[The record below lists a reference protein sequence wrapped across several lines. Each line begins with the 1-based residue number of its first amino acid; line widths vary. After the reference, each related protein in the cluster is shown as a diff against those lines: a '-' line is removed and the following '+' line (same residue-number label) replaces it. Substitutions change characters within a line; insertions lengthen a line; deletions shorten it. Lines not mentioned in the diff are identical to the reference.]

1 VTDLKALEV
10 AAAGTSVDLADF
22 LDAVK
27 FNEQGLVPA
36 IAQDSASGTVLMLA
50 WMNRA
55 SIEQTLATGLVTY
68 FSRSRQSLWQKGET
82 SGNTQR
88 LLSMQFD
95 CDGDAVLMQ
104 VDQTGPACHT
114 ERPNCFYLNV
124 QGGKWSSILKGCGAA
139 ALTQRKE

>member
-1 VTDLKALEV
+1 MTDLKALEV
-10 AAAGTSVDLADF
+10 AAAGTSVDLAEF

-27 FNEQGLVPA
+27 FNDQGLVPA
-36 IAQDSASGTVLMLA
+36 IAQESASGTVLMLA

-88 LLSMQFD
+88 MLSMQFD
-95 CDGDAVLMQ
+95 CDGDAILMQ

-124 QGGKWSSILKGCGAA
+124 QGGQVVV
-139 ALTQRKE
+139 TT

>member
-1 VTDLKALEV
+1 MEQVVTDLKALEV
-10 AAAGTSVDLADF
+10 AAAGTSVDLAEF

-27 FNEQGLVPA
+27 FNDHGLVPA
-36 IAQDSASGTVLMLA
+36 IAQDRASGTVLMLA
-50 WMNRA
+50 WMNRT
-55 SIEQTLATGLVTY
+55 SIEQTLASGSVTY

-95 CDGDAVLMQ
+95 CDGDAILMQ

-114 ERPNCFYLNV
+114 ERANCFYLDV
-124 QGGKWSSILKGCGAA
+124 QGRQVVVNS
-139 ALTQRKE
+139 

>member
-1 VTDLKALEV
+1 MTDLKALEV
-10 AAAGTSVDLADF
+10 AAAGTSVDLAEF

-27 FNEQGLVPA
+27 FNDQGLVPA
-36 IAQDSASGTVLMLA
+36 IAQESASGTVLMLA

-68 FSRSRQSLWQKGET
+68 FSRSRQSLWQKGAT

-88 LLSMQFD
+88 LLSMRFD
-95 CDGDAVLMQ
+95 CDGDAILMQ

-124 QGGKWSSILKGCGAA
+124 QGGQVVVN
-139 ALTQRKE
+139 T

>member
-1 VTDLKALEV
+1 MTDLKALEV
-10 AAAGTSVDLADF
+10 AAAGTSVDLAEF

-27 FNEQGLVPA
+27 FNDQGLVPA
-36 IAQDSASGTVLMLA
+36 IAQESASGTVLMLA

-95 CDGDAVLMQ
+95 CDGDAILMQ

-124 QGGKWSSILKGCGAA
+124 QGGQVV
-139 ALTQRKE
+139 LTT

>member
-1 VTDLKALEV
+1 MTDLKALEV
-10 AAAGTSVDLADF
+10 AAAGTSVDLAEF
-22 LDAVK
+22 LDAVE
-27 FNEQGLVPA
+27 FNDQGLVPA
-36 IAQDSASGTVLMLA
+36 IAQESASGTVLMLA

-68 FSRSRQSLWQKGET
+68 FSRSRQSLWQKGAT

-88 LLSMQFD
+88 LLSMRFD
-95 CDGDAVLMQ
+95 CDGDAILMQ

-124 QGGKWSSILKGCGAA
+124 QGGQVVV
-139 ALTQRKE
+139 TT

>member
-1 VTDLKALEV
+1 MTDLKALEV
-10 AAAGTSVDLADF
+10 AAAGTSVDLAEF

-27 FNEQGLVPA
+27 FNDQGLVPA
-36 IAQDSASGTVLMLA
+36 IAQESASGTVLMLA
-50 WMNRA
+50 WMNRE

-124 QGGKWSSILKGCGAA
+124 QGGQVVV
-139 ALTQRKE
+139 TT

>member
-1 VTDLKALEV
+1 MEQVVTDLKALEV
-10 AAAGTSVDLADF
+10 AAAGTSVDLAEF

-27 FNEQGLVPA
+27 FNDQGLVPA
-36 IAQDSASGTVLMLA
+36 IAQDRASGTVLMLA

-55 SIEQTLATGLVTY
+55 SIEQTLASGSVTY
-68 FSRSRQSLWQKGET
+68 FSRSRQSLWQKGEA

-95 CDGDAVLMQ
+95 CDGDAILMQ

-114 ERPNCFYLNV
+114 ERANCFYLDV
-124 QGGKWSSILKGCGAA
+124 QGRQVVVNS
-139 ALTQRKE
+139 

>member
-1 VTDLKALEV
+1 MTDLKALEV

-95 CDGDAVLMQ
+95 CDGDAILMQ

-124 QGGKWSSILKGCGAA
+124 QGGQVVVN
-139 ALTQRKE
+139 T

>member
-1 VTDLKALEV
+1 MTDLKALEV

-95 CDGDAVLMQ
+95 CDGDAILMQ
-104 VDQTGPACHT
+104 VNQTGPACHT

-124 QGGKWSSILKGCGAA
+124 QGGQVVV
-139 ALTQRKE
+139 TT

>member
-1 VTDLKALEV
+1 MEQVVTDLKALEV
-10 AAAGTSVDLADF
+10 AAAGTSVDLAEF

-50 WMNRA
+50 WMNRT
-55 SIEQTLATGLVTY
+55 SIEQTLASGSVTY

-95 CDGDAVLMQ
+95 CDGDAILMQ
-104 VDQTGPACHT
+104 VNQTGPACHT
-114 ERPNCFYLNV
+114 ERPNCFYLEV
-124 QGGKWSSILKGCGAA
+124 QGRQVVVNS
-139 ALTQRKE
+139 

>member
-1 VTDLKALEV
+1 MTDLKALEV
-10 AAAGTSVDLADF
+10 AAAGTSVDLAEF

-27 FNEQGLVPA
+27 FNDQGLVPA
-36 IAQDSASGTVLMLA
+36 IAQESASGTVLMLA
-50 WMNRA
+50 WMTRA

-95 CDGDAVLMQ
+95 CDGDAILMQ

-124 QGGKWSSILKGCGAA
+124 QGGQVVV
-139 ALTQRKE
+139 TT

>member
-1 VTDLKALEV
+1 MTDLKALEV
-10 AAAGTSVDLADF
+10 AAAGTSVDLAEF

-27 FNEQGLVPA
+27 FNDQGLVPA
-36 IAQDSASGTVLMLA
+36 IAQESASGTVLMLA

-55 SIEQTLATGLVTY
+55 SIKQTLATGLVTY

-95 CDGDAVLMQ
+95 CDGDAILMQ

-114 ERPNCFYLNV
+114 ERANCFYLDV
-124 QGGKWSSILKGCGAA
+124 QGRQVVVN
-139 ALTQRKE
+139 T

>member
-1 VTDLKALEV
+1 MTDLKALEV
-10 AAAGTSVDLADF
+10 AAAGTSVDLAEF

-27 FNEQGLVPA
+27 FNDQGLVPA
-36 IAQDSASGTVLMLA
+36 IAQDSASGAVLMLA

-95 CDGDAVLMQ
+95 CDGDAILMQ

-124 QGGKWSSILKGCGAA
+124 QGGQVVV
-139 ALTQRKE
+139 TT

>member
-1 VTDLKALEV
+1 MEQVVTDLKALEV
-10 AAAGTSVDLADF
+10 AAAGTSVDLAEF

-27 FNEQGLVPA
+27 FNDQGLVPA
-36 IAQDSASGTVLMLA
+36 IAQDRASGSVLMLA
-50 WMNRA
+50 WMNRT
-55 SIEQTLATGLVTY
+55 SIEQTLASGSVTY

-95 CDGDAVLMQ
+95 CDGDAILMQ

-114 ERPNCFYLNV
+114 ERANCFYLDV
-124 QGGKWSSILKGCGAA
+124 QGRQVVVNS
-139 ALTQRKE
+139 

>member
-1 VTDLKALEV
+1 MTDLEALEV
-10 AAAGTSVDLADF
+10 AAAGTSVDLAEF

-50 WMNRA
+50 WMNRT
-55 SIEQTLATGLVTY
+55 SIEQTLASGSVTY

-95 CDGDAVLMQ
+95 CDGDAILMQ
-104 VDQTGPACHT
+104 VNQTGPACHT
-114 ERPNCFYLNV
+114 ERPNCFYLEV
-124 QGGKWSSILKGCGAA
+124 QGRQVVVNS
-139 ALTQRKE
+139 

>member
-1 VTDLKALEV
+1 MTDLKALEV
-10 AAAGTSVDLADF
+10 AAAGSSVDLAEF

-27 FNEQGLVPA
+27 FNDQGLVPA
-36 IAQDSASGTVLMLA
+36 IAQESASGTVLMLA

-95 CDGDAVLMQ
+95 CDGDAILMQ

-124 QGGKWSSILKGCGAA
+124 QGGQVVV
-139 ALTQRKE
+139 TT